1 MRMCCSM
8 FQMAGRG
15 GRGAAIKQL
24 LELKRREEEQKRPGS
39 TVVTPDEPLSPPAPG
54 LVSVAPVPS
63 TAAPPDTTSP
73 PVQKPMGRGR
83 LLMQTLAAKGLLP
96 TGSPGG
102 DALPVSAPELP
113 TSQPA
118 PSSPPTQ
125 QMQAMAIAKTKPPS
139 EPVLFRGEM
148 GAPMKVMVNYINIAI
163 KEGSGMYEYDVKF
176 NPAIDSRGM
185 RNRLINE
192 LDELGKYK
200 TFDGMTLFLPF
211 ELSSDT
217 IERSAQTREGTT
229 VQITIIYKRQRYFS
243 ENITFYNILF
253 RKIAF
258 MLSMVQ
264 HRDCL
269 YDPKSKLQI
278 PQYKLEV
285 WPGFV
290 TAIDEYEGGLKLQI
304 DTSSRVLRTNTCLEL
319 IDEYKEKFGGGMREQ
334 LNTALIGEI
343 VLTRYNNE
351 TYRVDEI
358 DFNQTP
364 MSSFTKRGEP
374 KTYVDYYKETYN
386 IDIRDKSQPM
396 LISQVKRK
404 TRKGL
409 AVEETTFMVAIVP
422 EFAFLTGLSDAMR
435 NDFQVMKAVGNFT
448 RVSPNQKLKCISKYI
463 ENVRETKETVEL
475 LQGWGLTLNKTMDI
489 LNARIMPV
497 EKIFMGNNFVAAGTR
512 EADWNRQ
519 VGNNQALTVVNF
531 QQWTLVHIKRD
542 TRIAENFI
550 QCLKRNSN
558 AIGIQVNAPRV
569 VPLGNENTVEY
580 LQALKQLSPDT
591 QFVVIIFNA
600 PRTDRYQAVK
610 KYLCCDRPIPSQVIN
625 SRTISREDKM
635 KSIVMKIALQIN
647 CKLGGSL
654 WTVQI
659 PYDCSMVVGIDVYHE
674 GVGSSGQN
682 VVGIVCSTNKDYTS
696 YLSQAVIQRRGQEI
710 ADTLSPAF
718 QQALDKFINVN
729 NCPPKQIFIYRDG
742 VSDGQLEHVSKVELN
757 QYQHVIDSVMKRFPD
772 PGYVPK
778 ITAVI
783 VQKRINTKI
792 FQIQGPG
799 SLDNPPPG
807 SIVDHTVTRRYLSD
821 FFLVSQH
828 VRQGTVTPSHYIV
841 IRNDNGVKVDHIQRL
856 SYKLCHLYY
865 NWPGTIR
872 VPAVCQYA
880 HRIAYLTG
888 MHLQRLPSPELNDK
902 LFYL

>member
-1 MRMCCSM
+1 
-8 FQMAGRG
+8 MAGRG

-24 LELKRREEEQKRPGS
+24 LEAKKREEEEKRPGS
-39 TVVTPDEPLSPPAPG
+39 TPAATNVSTEPPASGLLPSPPTSN
-54 LVSVAPVPS
+54 LSDTS
-63 TAAPPDTTSP
+63 AAPP
-73 PVQKPMGRGR
+73 KRMGRGSFLQS
-83 LLMQTLAAKGLLP
+83 LLAKGVLP
-96 TGSPGG
+96 TGSPGSVP
-102 DALPVSAPELP
+102 LSTSAPAP
-113 TSQPA
+113 

-125 QMQAMAIAKTKPPS
+125 QMQSMTISTSKPPP
-139 EPVLFRGEM
+139 EAVLFRGEL
-148 GAPMKVMVNYINIAI
+148 GQPMKVMVNYINIAV
-163 KEGSGMYEYDVKF
+163 KEGSGMYEYEVRF
-176 NPAIDSRGM
+176 NPPMDSRGT
-185 RNRLINE
+185 RNRLINSLNE
-192 LDELGKYK
+192 LLGQYK
-200 TFDGMTLFLPF
+200 TFDGINLFLPYK
-211 ELSSDT
+211 LSSDT
-217 IERSAQTREGTT
+217 IETSAKTREDATI
-229 VQITIIYKRQRYFS
+229 QITIVYKRQRYFKD
-243 ENITFYNILF
+243 NLMFYNILF

-264 HRDCL
+264 HKDCL

-290 TAIDEYEGGLKLQI
+290 TAIDEYEGGLKLHI

-319 IDEYKEKFGGGMREQ
+319 IDEYREKFGGHMKEQ
-334 LNTALIGEI
+334 LGQALIGEI
-343 VLTRYNNE
+343 VLTRYNNQ
-351 TYRVDEI
+351 TYRIDEI
-358 DFNQTP
+358 DFNQSP

-374 KTYVDYYKETYN
+374 KTYVDYYKENYS

-404 TRKGL
+404 IRRG
-409 AVEETTFMVAIVP
+409 AEVEESSFIIALVP
-422 EFAFLTGLSDAMR
+422 ELAFLTGLSDAMR
-435 NDFQVMKAVGNFT
+435 NDFHVMKAVGNFT

-463 ENVRETKETVEL
+463 DNVLSTKETAEL
-475 LQGWGLTLNKTMDI
+475 LTGWGLTLNRSMDI
-489 LNARIMPV
+489 LNARILPC
-497 EKIFMGNNFVAAGTR
+497 EKIFMGKNFVVKGSS
-512 EADWNRQ
+512 EADWNRD

-531 QQWTLVHIKRD
+531 AQWTLIHINRD
-542 TRIAENFI
+542 TRNADNFL
-550 QCLKRNSN
+550 QCLKKNSN
-558 AIGIQVNAPRV
+558 ALGIRVNAPKV
-569 VPLGNENTVEY
+569 VPLKEEQTMAY
-580 LQALKQLSPDT
+580 LTALKGMSADT

-610 KYLCCDRPIPSQVIN
+610 KYCCCERPIPSQVIN
-625 SRTISREDKM
+625 SRTISREDRM

-654 WTVQI
+654 WSVQI

-674 GVGSSGQN
+674 GVGNAGQN

-710 ADTLSPAF
+710 SDTISPPF
-718 QQALDKFINVN
+718 RQALEKYMEVN
-729 NCPPKQIFIYRDG
+729 RCLPKQIFIFRDG
-742 VSDGQLEHVSKVELN
+742 VGDGQLEHVSKVELD
-757 QYQHVIDSVMKRFPD
+757 QYQKIIDAMMKTIPD

-792 FQIQGPG
+792 FQMQGPG
-799 SLDNPPPG
+799 HLDNPPPG
-807 SIVDHTVTRRYLSD
+807 SVVDHTVTRRHLSD

-841 IRNDNGVKVDHIQRL
+841 LRNDNNVKVDHLQRL

-888 MHLQRLPSPELNDK
+888 MHLQRLPSAELNDK